1 MWVVFSL
8 SAAFFFAL
16 VHVLDEHCVDDVFE
30 KPWFG
35 VITSSMASIIVFQL
49 IPFVAPFVDMTL
61 PTLRVGILA
70 FAAGVLIQTSQALYF
85 KALSYSE
92 AGTVAAYLNMIP
104 AILPI
109 AAFFLLGMEINAN
122 EIVGIIILIFSSTII
137 CLLDNNFS
145 VRWKTFSL
153 IFFVC
158 LLQVVAYLI
167 EEIIFESAAFFPV
180 FLVITSGIIVTG
192 LLPLLLKSVRK
203 DLQKNSHK
211 LFKLAKFF
219 VVIEIVNLLALF
231 SAQSGISLGKA
242 PLVAAVETTVPA
254 FTFILSTLL
263 IWVLNKKIV
272 IDKLYFKIPV
282 IAVMVIGVFII
293 TN

>member
-16 VHVLDEHCVDDVFE
+16 VHVLDEYCVDDVFE

-61 PTLRVGILA
+61 PTLHVSILA
-70 FAAGVLIQTSQALYF
+70 FAAGVFIQTSQALYF

-104 AILPI
+104 AILPF
-109 AAFFLLGMEINAN
+109 AAFFALGIKISAN
-122 EIVGIIILIFSSTII
+122 EIVGMIILIFSSTII
-137 CLLDNNFS
+137 CLLDNNLS
-145 VRWKTFSL
+145 VRWKSFGL

-158 LLQVVAYLI
+158 LLQVFAYLI
-167 EEIIFESAAFFPV
+167 EEIIFETAAFFPV
-180 FLVITSGIIVTG
+180 FLIITSGIIFTG
-192 LLPLLLKSVRK
+192 LLPLFFKGVRR
-203 DLQKNSHK
+203 DLSKNSHK
-211 LFKLAKFF
+211 LLKLAKFF

-231 SAQSGISLGKA
+231 SVQSGINLGIA

-254 FTFILSTLL
+254 FTFILSVLL
-263 IWVLNKKIV
+263 MWLLNKKIV
-272 IDKLYFKIPV
+272 IDKMHFKIPV
-282 IAVMVIGVFII
+282 IALMAFGVLIMTI
-293 TN
+293 